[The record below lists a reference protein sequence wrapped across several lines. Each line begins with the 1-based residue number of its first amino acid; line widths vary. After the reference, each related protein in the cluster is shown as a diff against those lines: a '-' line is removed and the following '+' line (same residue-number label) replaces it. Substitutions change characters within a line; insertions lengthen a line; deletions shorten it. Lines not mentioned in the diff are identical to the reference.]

1 MTERLTSAPVL
12 QVEGLYKRFGALT
25 VTDGVG
31 FDVRPGE
38 IHALIGP
45 NGAGKTTL
53 IQQICGRLAPDA
65 GSIRFLGEDVTRL
78 PTHRRAQRGLART
91 FQIARLLPGFTTLQN
106 VATAVQRRRG
116 SSFRFLRPVGRDRGI
131 DVAARALLQRTGL
144 GGRAD
149 IPAAALSHGEKR
161 QLELAMALALE
172 PKLLVLDEPMAGTG
186 REETA
191 RLVELLRGLAGTLPM
206 ILVEHDMSA
215 VFALADRISV
225 LVYGKIIATGTP
237 DEIRAS
243 PEVRAAY
250 LGEEAA

>member
-1 MTERLTSAPVL
+1 MTEPVL
-12 QVEGLYKRFGALT
+12 AVTGLSKRFGALA

-53 IQQICGRLAPDA
+53 IHQICGRLQPDA
-65 GSIRFLGEDVTRL
+65 GSIRFLGQDITRL
-78 PTHRRAQRGLART
+78 AAHRRAQRGLART
-91 FQIARLLPGFTTLQN
+91 FQITHLLPGFTTLQN

-116 SSFRFLRPVGRDRGI
+116 SSFRFFRPVGRDGDI
-131 DVAARALLQRTGL
+131 QAAARALLQQAGL
-144 GGRAD
+144 GARED
-149 IPAAALSHGEKR
+149 VPAAALSHGEKR
-161 QLELAMALALE
+161 QLELAMALALD

-191 RLVELLRGLAGTLPM
+191 RLVDLLRGLAGGLPM

-225 LVYGKIIATGTP
+225 LVYGRVVATGTP
-237 DEIRAS
+237 EEIRAD
-243 PEVRAAY
+243 PQVRAAY
-250 LGEEAA
+250 LGEDAA

>member
-1 MTERLTSAPVL
+1 MTEPVL
-12 QVEGLYKRFGALT
+12 AIEGLSKRFGALT

-31 FDVRPGE
+31 LDVWPGE

-65 GSIRFLGEDVTRL
+65 GTIRFLGEDITRL
-78 PTHRRAQRGLART
+78 PAHRRAQRGLART
-91 FQIARLLPGFTTLQN
+91 FQIANLLPGFTALQN

-116 SSFRFLRPVGRDRGI
+116 SSFRFFRAVGREADLTT
-131 DVAARALLQRTGL
+131 ASQALLVRTGL
-144 GGRAD
+144 GTRGQV
-149 IPAAALSHGEKR
+149 PAAALSHGEKR
-161 QLELAMALALE
+161 QLELAMALALA

-186 REETA
+186 HEETA
-191 RLVELLRGLAGTLPM
+191 RLVDLLRGLAGTVPM
-206 ILVEHDMSA
+206 VLVEHDMSA

-225 LVYGKIIATGTP
+225 LVYGRVIATGTP
-237 DEIRAS
+237 EEIRAS

>member
-1 MTERLTSAPVL
+1 MTEPVL
-12 QVEGLYKRFGALT
+12 AVQGLYKRFGALA
-25 VTDGVG
+25 VTEDVS

-65 GSIRFLGEDVTRL
+65 GAIRFLGEDVTRL
-78 PTHRRAQRGLART
+78 PAHRRAQRGLART
-91 FQIARLLPGFTTLQN
+91 FQITRLLPGFTTLQN
-106 VATAVQRRRG
+106 VAAAVQRRRG
-116 SSFRFLRPVGRDRGI
+116 SSFRFFRPVGRDAEI
-131 DVAARALLQRTGL
+131 NAAARVLLQRVGL
-144 GGRAD
+144 ASRAD

-186 REETA
+186 QEETA
-191 RLVELLRGLAGTLPM
+191 RLVGLLRGLAGAVPM

-225 LVYGKIIATGTP
+225 LVYGKVIATGTP

-243 PEVRAAY
+243 LEVRAAY